1 MQSIDTIAEVI
12 NKKATI
18 VTSMPASANDGTL
31 IMFLGTNANYI
42 TGGLY
47 QYSTSQSTWVQLF
60 AVTAADIG
68 LGNVNNTADAV
79 KHVALADEA
88 TTALSANITR
98 TADTTNGDQLQI
110 GSGTAINIVNAY
122 HAATA
127 DTASTA
133 GEAVNANITRT
144 ADTTNGDQLQ
154 IGSGTAINI
163 VNAAHAASAD
173 SATSATTAL
182 ACSGN
187 AASATTATSANVTDK
202 IRVSTPAIGTL
213 DNGDIWIA

>member
-18 VTSMPASANDGTL
+18 VTSMPVNANDGAL
-31 IMFLGTNANYI
+31 VMFLGTNANYV

-47 QYSTSQSTWVQLF
+47 QYSATQSTWVQLF

-68 LGNVNNTADAV
+68 LGNVDNTADAN
-79 KHVALADEA
+79 KHVASAVTADSA
-88 TTALSANITR
+88 TSANITR

-110 GSGTAINIVNAY
+110 GSGTAINVVNAY

-163 VNAAHAASAD
+163 VNAAHATSAD
-173 SATSATTAL
+173 SAISADSAL

-187 AASATTATSANVTDK
+187 ADTATTADTATLAYK
-202 IRVSTPAIGTL
+202 IRVAAPQIGQQG
-213 DNGDIWIA
+213 NGDIWIA